1 VRDPKERLRDI
12 LDAIANIERY
22 AARGRQAF
30 ESDELIQN
38 WFVRHLQIIGEAAY
52 ALPAD
57 VRDQQPDIPWTEII
71 GMRHI
76 LVHDYFVI
84 DTDIVWDAVERDL
97 PDLKTKVEGLLRKLA
112 NKP

>member
-1 VRDPKERLRDI
+1 MRDPKERLRDI
-12 LDAIANIERY
+12 LEAIASIERY
-22 AARGRQAF
+22 AARGRPAF

-52 ALPAD
+52 ALPQKL
-57 VRDQQPDIPWTEII
+57 RDQRPDIPWTEII

-84 DTDIVWDAVERDL
+84 DIDIVWDAVQRDL
-97 PDLKTKVEGLLRKLA
+97 PDLKGKVQVMLRALES
-112 NKP
+112 KP